1 MYLPR
6 AFAETDLA
14 RLDALVEAQP
24 FATLVTLRDGLP
36 VADHVPVL
44 YHRDGERIELRG
56 HVARANP
63 LARTGG
69 GPALAIA
76 HGPNAYISPGWY
88 PDKEAEARVPTWNY
102 AVAHLAGTLELFDD
116 EDALAG
122 IVDALS
128 RTHEARIGSD
138 WRYEH
143 DRDDHRRQLRGITGF
158 RLVAERV
165 ELKFK
170 LNQNHPIANQASVAA
185 ALQALDDAGAR
196 GIGALMA
203 DHVNR
208 QESR

>member
-6 AFAETDLA
+6 AFAEPDLA
-14 RLDALVEAQP
+14 RLDALVAADP
-24 FATLVTLRDGLP
+24 FITLVTLRDGLP
-36 VADHVPVL
+36 VVDHVPVL
-44 YHRDGERIELRG
+44 YRREDDHVELRG

-69 GPALAIA
+69 GPALAIV
-76 HGPNAYISPGWY
+76 HGPNAYVSPGWY

-102 AVAHLAGTLELFDD
+102 AIAHLAGTLELFDD

-128 RTHEARIGSD
+128 RTHEARIGGA

-143 DRDDHRRQLRGITGF
+143 ERDDHRRQLRGITGF
-158 RLVAERV
+158 RLAVERV
-165 ELKFK
+165 DLKFK
-170 LNQNHPIANQASVAA
+170 LNQNHPLANQSSVAM
-185 ALQALDDAGAR
+185 ALRSRDDAGAR
-196 GIGALMA
+196 GVGALMDDNLA
-203 DHVNR
+203 R

>member
-14 RLDALVEAQP
+14 RLDALVAAHP
-24 FATLVTLRDGLP
+24 FITLVTMRDGLP

-44 YHRDGERIELRG
+44 YRRDGERIELRG

-63 LARTGG
+63 LASTAG
-69 GPALAIA
+69 GPALAIVL
-76 HGPNAYISPGWY
+76 GPHAYVSPGWY
-88 PDKEAEARVPTWNY
+88 PDKDAEARVPTWNY
-102 AVAHLAGTLELFDD
+102 AVAHLSGALELFEA

-122 IVDALS
+122 IVDRLS
-128 RTHEARIGSD
+128 RMHEARVGSH

-158 RLVAERV
+158 RLVADRV

-170 LNQNHPIANQASVAA
+170 LNQNHPLANQASVVT
-185 ALQALDDAGAR
+185 ALQSLDDAGAQDVA
-196 GIGALMA
+196 ALMA
-203 DHVNR
+203 DNLAR